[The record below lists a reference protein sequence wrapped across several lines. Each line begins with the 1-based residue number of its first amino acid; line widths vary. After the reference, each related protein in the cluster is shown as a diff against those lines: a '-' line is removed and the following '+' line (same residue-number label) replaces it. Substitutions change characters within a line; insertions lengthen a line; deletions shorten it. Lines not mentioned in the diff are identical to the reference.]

1 MTASEDD
8 RPRAAPKN
16 TAPHAAAAKGAP
28 AAATDVVIVGSG
40 HNGLVAAAYLARYGT
55 RVTVLERLD
64 RIGGAAVSERPFPG
78 IDASL
83 SRYSYLVSLLPYAIV
98 RDLELDV
105 ELRSRPVASYTP
117 VLREGKPDGL
127 LVERRPGP
135 RTAQSFHRLTGSDR
149 EWRAWQEFYGRI
161 ERAARVLAPSLLE
174 PLVPKG
180 EMMKA
185 VREAVGGA
193 FWDRFMEQP
202 LGEVVEQTFADDD
215 VRGVVL
221 TDALIGTQ
229 SHAHDPSLAQNR
241 CFLYHVIGNGTG
253 EWRVP
258 IGGMGAVA
266 QSLAR
271 AADKAGAHFVTGA
284 TVTRIEAD
292 GRRASVRYTTAD
304 GEKRID
310 ARYVLVNA
318 APAILDE
325 LLGRPGGRRPEGNQ
339 LKINMVLS
347 RLPALRSGMDPTLAF
362 AGTLHVDE
370 SYSGLLGAYTQAE
383 AGVLPDPLPAEVYC
397 HTLTDRTILGPE
409 SMKRGLQTLTLFGL
423 HTPARLYEAPGAR
436 DEAVRLALAGLN
448 RHLAEPIEDCLALD
462 AEGRPCLEARS
473 PLDIERELAM
483 PGGHIFHGDL
493 DWPWAAHDREVG
505 TWGVETDIPNV
516 LICGSGARRGGAISG
531 VPGRAAALA
540 LLLSRSRRRRERG

>member
-1 MTASEDD
+1 MADSADD
-8 RPRAAPKN
+8 QARTTP
-16 TAPHAAAAKGAP
+16 TS
-28 AAATDVVIVGSG
+28 TDVVIVGGG
-40 HNGLVAAAYLARYGT
+40 HNGLVAAAYLARYGSK
-55 RVTVLERLD
+55 VTVLERLG

-78 IDASL
+78 VDANL

-117 VLREGKPDGL
+117 VLRGGKPDGL
-127 LVERRPGP
+127 LVERQPGA
-135 RTAQSFHRLTGSDR
+135 RTADSFRRLTGSDR

-161 ERAARVLAPSLLE
+161 ERAARVFAPSLLE
-174 PLVPKG
+174 PLAPKG

-185 VREAVGGA
+185 VREAVGSS
-193 FWDRFMEQP
+193 FWDPFLERP
-202 LGEVVEQTFADDD
+202 LGEIVEETFADDD

-229 SHAHDPSLAQNR
+229 SHAHDLSLAQNR

-258 IGGMGAVA
+258 IGGMGAVTE
-266 QSLAR
+266 SLAR
-271 AADKAGAHFVTGA
+271 AADKAGAVFVTGA
-284 TVTRIEAD
+284 TATRIDTD

-304 GEKRID
+304 GGERRID

-318 APAILDE
+318 APTVLNE
-325 LLGRPGGRRPEGNQ
+325 LLGRPSGPRPEGNQ

-347 RLPALRSGMDPTLAF
+347 RLPALKSGMDPRVAF
-362 AGTLHVDE
+362 AGTFHIDE
-370 SYSGLLGAYTQAE
+370 SYSGLRTAYTQSE
-383 AGVLPDPLPAEVYC
+383 AGALPDPLPSEVYC

-409 SMKRGLQTLTLFGL
+409 SMARGLHTLTLFGL
-423 HTPARLYEAPGAR
+423 HTPARLYDEAGAR
-436 DEAVRLALAGLN
+436 DKAMQLALAGLN
-448 RHLAEPIEDCLALD
+448 RYLAEPIEDCLARD
-462 AEGRPCLEARS
+462 AKGRPCIEARS
-473 PLDIERELAM
+473 PRDIEDELAM

-493 DWPWAAHDREVG
+493 DWPWATSEREVG

-516 LICGSGARRGGAISG
+516 LICGSGARRGGAVSG

-540 LLLSRSRRRRERG
+540 LLLSRSRRRRVPGTK